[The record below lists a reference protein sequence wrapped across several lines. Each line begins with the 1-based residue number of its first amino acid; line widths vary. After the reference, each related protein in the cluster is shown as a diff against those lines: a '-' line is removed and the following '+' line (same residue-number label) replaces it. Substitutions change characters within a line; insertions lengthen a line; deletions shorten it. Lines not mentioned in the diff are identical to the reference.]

1 MDVRELTSD
10 WLVVAGEVT
19 VSGDLS
25 TGSSVYQLSIIVS
38 DTCLTT
44 TGKLTININKPS
56 GGGGGGGG
64 VTTTTTA
71 AKPINQP
78 TTKTTTTPSSVVLRT
93 TTTANNVRL
102 F

>member
-10 WLVVAGEVT
+10 WLVVAGEVK

-56 GGGGGGGG
+56 GGGGGGG

-71 AKPINQP
+71 AKPINQL

-93 TTTANNVRL
+93 TTTANNVSL